1 MAEKKSEKHGKNME
15 ISGRSDIE
23 RRFKQRPLI
32 FIGTVLV
39 LVIVIVAFVLVP
51 AIVPGEGL
59 AVSRLEFGAWD
70 GKPVSYSAGGFFA
83 RVLELNSQKYG
94 MNDYQAWRNAF
105 ETTVERTA
113 ILDTMNRSG
122 YTPSK
127 PFVDK
132 KVAELPY
139 FHENG
144 RFSAVK
150 YNRMDAA
157 ARMRLWQDMQN
168 DLIVSTYNE
177 DVSTIKTAEAE
188 AEFIGRMALPRR
200 KFSMAAFPYT
210 SYPDS
215 EVASYASRNADM
227 FKTVYLSR
235 ITVSGGRREAQA
247 VLEKIQS
254 GELTFEDAAR
264 TQSDDDY
271 SDRGGDTGARTAFE
285 LSTEIPDE
293 EQWQTVIN
301 LPRDEVAGPFELS
314 SGWVIFRANET
325 SRPANLQD
333 SETLDKVRGFL
344 MDSERGVIE
353 DWLLTQAEN
362 FAREARTTGFTGTA
376 ADANLEVHEFGAL
389 PINHGDSLLFTSLS
403 SFQAPGL
410 KDAVSDENFWRAA
423 FSTPVGEPSRP
434 IVLSG
439 AESNIVVL
447 YPGEEI
453 TDETDSV
460 ENSKNMFSS
469 WWVKNETLNSVTA
482 SIMASDKF
490 KDNFNDTYFRLFF
503 N

>member
-1 MAEKKSEKHGKNME
+1 MAEKKSEKLGKSTE

-23 RRFKQRPLI
+23 RRFKQHPLI

-59 AVSRLEFGAWD
+59 SVSQLEFGSWD
-70 GKPVSYSAGGFFA
+70 GKPVAYSAGGFFA
-83 RVLELNSQKYG
+83 RVRERNSREYG

-105 ETTVERTA
+105 EVTVQRTA

-139 FHENG
+139 FQENG

-157 ARMRLWQDMQN
+157 ARMRLWQDMRN
-168 DLIVSTYNE
+168 DLITNTYHD

-215 EVASYASRNADM
+215 EVSAYASRNADM
-227 FKTVYLSR
+227 FKTVHLSR
-235 ITVSGGRREAQA
+235 ITVSGGRREAQT
-247 VLEKIQS
+247 VLDKIQS
-254 GELTFEDAAR
+254 GEVTFEDAAR

-271 SDRGGDTGARTAFE
+271 AERGGDTGARTAFE

-293 EQWQTVIN
+293 EQWRTVIN

-325 SRPANLQD
+325 SLPPNLQD

-353 DWLLTQAEN
+353 DWLLTQTEN
-362 FAREARTTGFTGTA
+362 FAREARTEGFTGTA
-376 ADANLEVHEFGAL
+376 ADASLEVHEFGAL
-389 PINHGDSLLFTSLS
+389 PINYGDSPLFTSLS

-410 KDAVSDENFWRAA
+410 RDAVSDENFWRAA

-439 AESNIVVL
+439 SESNIVVL

-460 ENSKNMFSS
+460 ESSKNMFSS
-469 WWVKNETLNSVTA
+469 WWAENETLRSVAA

-490 KDNFNDTYFRLFF
+490 TDNFDTTYFRLFF